1 MEPKVEQKKMKK
13 RNEKTKIENGY
24 ESEKKMKPK
33 SDNKKW
39 NRRWE
44 WKMKLKIENK
54 NVCGNADENFVRP
67 QEFIPDPIWHYPEFP
82 PVVSARYKYVPADY
96 PKQQQSVS

>member
-13 RNEKTKIENGY
+13 RNEKTKIEDGY

-44 WKMKLKIENK
+44 
-54 NVCGNADENFVRP
+54 
-67 QEFIPDPIWHYPEFP
+67 
-82 PVVSARYKYVPADY
+82 
-96 PKQQQSVS
+96 